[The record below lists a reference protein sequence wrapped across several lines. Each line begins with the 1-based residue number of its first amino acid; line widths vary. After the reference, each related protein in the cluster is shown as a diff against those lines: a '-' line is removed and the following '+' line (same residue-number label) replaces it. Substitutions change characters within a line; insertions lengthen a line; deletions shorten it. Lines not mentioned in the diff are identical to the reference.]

1 MNKELPDV
9 STIRDLLR
17 ITEAPSESRTR
28 NYVVVR
34 LEDCDGEETRIAV
47 NGGRNYAVG
56 VIDGDGVIDLI
67 DWSYRSA
74 EEARATWAEVDG
86 KPRIEVQ
93 GWKEGEPW
101 TSETARRRIG
111 GTIGT

>member
-17 ITEAPSESRTR
+17 VTETPSKGPR

-34 LEDCDGEETRIAV
+34 LEDFDGEETRIAV

-56 VIDGDGVIDLI
+56 AIDGDGVIDLI

-74 EEARATWAEVDG
+74 EEARATWTELDG
-86 KPRIEVQ
+86 KPTIEAK
-93 GWKEGEPW
+93 GLEKGEPCPK
-101 TSETARRRIG
+101 TARRRIG
-111 GTIGT
+111 GRIGT